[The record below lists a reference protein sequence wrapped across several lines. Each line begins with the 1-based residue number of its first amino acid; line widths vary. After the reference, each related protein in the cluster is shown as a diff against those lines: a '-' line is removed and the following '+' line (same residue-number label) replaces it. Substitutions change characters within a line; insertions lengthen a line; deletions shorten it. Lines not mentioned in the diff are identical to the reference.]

1 MIAFSDFNFKL
12 LVIEKLM
19 YWDETLTPQFSLG
32 EHLRERSGVT
42 DLYQYAVDNGLDHKV
57 FPEARAYFEGLDIP
71 EELLLTVDE
80 LTIDGGHQVYQECAP
95 VWDGEDELFDVRSLA
110 DLALVPNLRS
120 VVGADEALLAVPDKL
135 DILTAHGITAD

>member
-1 MIAFSDFNFKL
+1 MIAFTDFNFKL

-32 EHLRERSGVT
+32 EHMRRQSGIT
-42 DLYQYAVDNGLDHKV
+42 DLHRYAVDNDLDYKV
-57 FPEARAYFEGLDIP
+57 FPEARAYFEKLDIP
-71 EELLLTVDE
+71 DELLLTVDE

-110 DLALVPNLRS
+110 DLALVPHLQR
-120 VVGADEALLAVPDKL
+120 VIGADEALLAVPDKL
-135 DILTAHGITAD
+135 DILAARGIASD